1 MEYYDRKWKGIS
13 IDKIRS
19 LQLIS
24 DYKMF
29 EQVANQSLNEEMME
43 EYDEV
48 SRQELDEIN
57 RRIAEMFR
65 KSLGL

>member
-1 MEYYDRKWKGIS
+1 
-13 IDKIRS
+13 
-19 LQLIS
+19 
-24 DYKMF
+24 MF

-48 SRQELDEIN
+48 SRKELDEMN